1 MEDNRNRK
9 KMKDEM
15 EKTKE
20 EFLSLTIELMD
31 AVVKFCVRALKTF
44 EAGKGEELNLVQI
57 NEIATKEV
65 LAVILQISD
74 QKFIDLAARKAEETY
89 RQYKLNKK

>member
-1 MEDNRNRK
+1 
-9 KMKDEM
+9 MKDEM
-15 EKTKE
+15 DKTKE

-65 LAVILQISD
+65 LAVIQQISD
-74 QKFIDLAARKAEETY
+74 PKFVDLAARKAEETY